1 MVVPNSRLRDIKVL
15 DRLVFDK
22 GSQNLLHNLS
32 TNSLISTDVE
42 LPQVGLILDQ
52 TYQLGTVVSLQIDLG
67 YSDTFD
73 TALLCQLEEQVDDVL
88 VESVFGDID
97 RSELLATPKNTFKHI
112 LNVWQFRICNAV
124 THLKLLEPT
133 HITHSANESISH
145 RCLVDRCI

>member
-73 TALLCQLEEQVDDVL
+73 TALLC
-88 VESVFGDID
+88 
-97 RSELLATPKNTFKHI
+97 
-112 LNVWQFRICNAV
+112 
-124 THLKLLEPT
+124 
-133 HITHSANESISH
+133 
-145 RCLVDRCI
+145 